1 MWHFRRGSLY
11 PAPGTELAGYI
22 LADYSL
28 AAASPSAWSLAVINA
43 MDTWG
48 GERLIAEVN
57 QGGDMFESVIRQIDP
72 LVAIKKVH
80 ASRSKIPHAEPVA
93 ALYEQGQIKH
103 ELFVAPAVQHR

>member
-1 MWHFRRGSLY
+1 
-11 PAPGTELAGYI
+11 
-22 LADYSL
+22 
-28 AAASPSAWSLAVINA
+28 

-48 GERLIAEVN
+48 GERLIADVN

-93 ALYEQGQIKH
+93 ALYEQGRIKH